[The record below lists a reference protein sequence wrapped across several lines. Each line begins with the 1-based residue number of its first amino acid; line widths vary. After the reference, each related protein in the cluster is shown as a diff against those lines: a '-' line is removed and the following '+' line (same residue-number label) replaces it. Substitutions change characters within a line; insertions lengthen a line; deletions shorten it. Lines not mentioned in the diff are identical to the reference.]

1 MTTLEQ
7 FNLAENELA
16 NIHRIKK
23 GVDYALAFKYGEL
36 HVLCQELY
44 EDTVREVLNRH
55 GIDIKSMHKFT

>member
-1 MTTLEQ
+1 MTTVEQ

-23 GVDYALAFKYGEL
+23 GVDYALAFKYGDL

-44 EDTVREVLNRH
+44 EDTVREVLKRH
-55 GIDIKSMHKFT
+55 GIGIKSMHTFA

>member
-1 MTTLEQ
+1 MTSVEQ
-7 FNLAENELA
+7 FELAENELA

-44 EDTVREVLNRH
+44 EDTVRKVLNHH
-55 GIDIKSMHKFT
+55 GVGIKSMHTFA